1 LEKLQL
7 ENMKMRTGKIQY
19 THLCQ
24 SGIQTIK
31 NINQLASSS
40 LYIFTTAA
48 ICDWISG
55 FMLKNDVMILRVLI
69 LIKTLPSE
77 GNYRPVCSLK
87 KIG

>member
-1 LEKLQL
+1 LEQLQL

-40 LYIFTTAA
+40 LYIITTAA
-48 ICDWISG
+48 ICDWISS
-55 FMLKNDVMILRVLI
+55 FMLKNDIMI

-77 GNYRPVCSLK
+77 GNYRPVCSLNK
-87 KIG
+87 TG

>member
-1 LEKLQL
+1 
-7 ENMKMRTGKIQY
+7 MKTRTGKILY

-40 LYIFTTAA
+40 LYIFTTA
-48 ICDWISG
+48 ICGWISS

-77 GNYRPVCSLK
+77 LMTD
-87 KIG
+87 KINEVI